1 MKKILLFMIL
11 SNLTFSINLEFG
23 DGGSRKI
30 QLLDEGRVRISESFK
45 WETPSKEVVLKGF
58 PEDIKRE
65 SLVVENE
72 DIGDTVF
79 SIRKSDKKSIEEQ
92 YRGRDVSYSGEKYT
106 LISLTPLII
115 ERKRDGRVVIN
126 PASQIEMEPVEESIE
141 RNSVRIMGE
150 NPMKELNLS
159 YEYGSLKWQKIH
171 NLNLDRRFLEDMV
184 IFKNTG
190 ERSLR
195 ELELNYERQESFKLS
210 LEPQVEK
217 KVDVAKRS
225 IDVEKVYFYR
235 SSEEMDHPELNLTV
249 TGAKMPNGSSVR
261 VIEGGRYIGSM
272 VSAGDEDS
280 LEFQG
285 IIEERVDIKKEI
297 KELRFGE
304 KLSRRSV
311 DISIKNYRSD
321 SALVRVVYDELPKK
335 WYEMKSEV
343 PYEITK
349 EGIVF
354 NVPVAANS
362 RKNLKFSY
370 IMEKI

>member
-11 SNLTFSINLEFG
+11 SSVTFGVNLDFG
-23 DGGSRKI
+23 DGESRKV
-30 QLLDEGRVRISESFK
+30 QLLDGGRVRISESFK
-45 WETPSKEVVLKGF
+45 WENPSKEVVLKDF

-79 SIRKSDKKSIEEQ
+79 SIRKTDRKSIEEQ
-92 YRGRDVSYSGEKYT
+92 YRGREVIYANEKYT
-106 LISLTPLII
+106 LLSLTPLII

-126 PASQIEMEPVEESIE
+126 PPSQIEMEPVEESIQ
-141 RNSVRIMGE
+141 RNSVRIIGE

-159 YEYGSLKWQKIH
+159 YEYESLKWQKIH

-184 IFKNTG
+184 IFKNSG

-195 ELELNYERQESFKLS
+195 DMELIYGRQGRVNLS
-210 LEPQVEK
+210 LESQVEK
-217 KVDVAKRS
+217 KVDLAKKD
-225 IDVEKVYFYR
+225 IEVEKFYSYR
-235 SSEEMDHPELNLTV
+235 SSEEASHPELNLKV
-249 TGAKMPNGSSVR
+249 TGAKLSEGSSVR

-272 VSAGDEDS
+272 VAKEGNDS
-280 LEFQG
+280 LEFDG
-285 IIEERVDIKKEI
+285 IVEERVEIKSST

-304 KLSRRSV
+304 KLRRRSV
-311 DISIKNYRSD
+311 DISIKNYRGD
-321 SALVRVVYDELPKK
+321 TALVRVVYDELPKK
-335 WYEMKSEV
+335 WYEMKSDL

-354 NVPVAANS
+354 NVPVGANS

>member
-1 MKKILLFMIL
+1 MKKILLLMLL
-11 SNLTFSINLEFG
+11 SRLAFGIDLEFG

-30 QLLDEGRVRISESFK
+30 QLLDEGRVRIRESFK

-58 PEDIKRE
+58 PEDIRRE

-79 SIRKSDKKSIEEQ
+79 SIRRSDRKSVEEQ
-92 YRGRDVSYSGEKYT
+92 YRGREVSYGGEKYT
-106 LISLTPLII
+106 LISLNPLII

-126 PASQIEMEPVEESIE
+126 PASQIEMEPVEESIK

-150 NPMKELNLS
+150 NSMKELNLS
-159 YEYGSLKWQKIH
+159 YEYGSLKWQKVH
-171 NLNLDRRFLEDMV
+171 NLNLDRGFLEDMV

-195 ELELNYERQESFKLS
+195 DLELTYERQDKFNLS

-225 IDVEKVYFYR
+225 IKVEKVYSYR
-235 SSEEMDHPELNLTV
+235 SSQGMEHPELNLTV
-249 TGAKMPNGSSVR
+249 TGAKMSEGSSVR
-261 VIEGGRYIGSM
+261 VIEGGRFIGSM
-272 VSAGDEDS
+272 VAKGSGDS
-280 LEFQG
+280 LEFDG
-285 IIEERVDIKKEI
+285 IIEERVDIKNDS

-321 SALVRVVYDELPKK
+321 RALVRVVYDELPQK
-335 WYEMKSEV
+335 WYEMKSEL

>member
-1 MKKILLFMIL
+1 MIL
-11 SNLTFSINLEFG
+11 STVTLSVNLEFG

-45 WETPSKEVVLKGF
+45 WKTPSKEVVLKGF

-72 DIGDTVF
+72 EIGDTVF

-92 YRGRDVSYSGEKYT
+92 YRGRKVSYNGEKYT
-106 LISLTPLII
+106 LLSLTPLII
-115 ERKRDGRVVIN
+115 ERNRDGRVVIN
-126 PASQIEMEPVEESIE
+126 PASEIEMEPVEERIT
-141 RNSVRIMGE
+141 RNSVKIMGE
-150 NPMKELNLS
+150 NPMNELNLS

-171 NLNLDRRFLEDMV
+171 NLNLDRGTLEDMV
-184 IFKNTG
+184 IFKNAG
-190 ERSLR
+190 ERSLKD
-195 ELELNYERQESFKLS
+195 LELTYGRQERLNLS
-210 LEPQVEK
+210 LAPQVEK
-217 KVDVAKRS
+217 KVDVAKKN
-225 IDVEKVYFYR
+225 IETEKVYFYR
-235 SSEEMDHPELNLTV
+235 SSEGATHPELNLTV
-249 TGAKMPNGSSVR
+249 TGAKMSEGSSVR
-261 VIEGGRYIGSM
+261 VIEDGRYIGSM
-272 VSAGDEDS
+272 VSTGDEDS
-280 LEFQG
+280 LGFKG
-285 IIEERVDIKKEI
+285 ILEERVEIKKDI

-311 DISIKNYRSD
+311 GISIKNYRSD
-321 SALVRVVYDELPKK
+321 SAVVRVIYDELPQK
-335 WYEMKSEV
+335 WYEMKSEF

-349 EGIVF
+349 EGIIF

>member
-11 SNLTFSINLEFG
+11 SSLSFGVNLDFG
-23 DGGSRKI
+23 DGGSRRI
-30 QLLDEGRVRISESFK
+30 QLLDGGRVRISERFK
-45 WETPSKEVVLKGF
+45 WEDPAKEVILKDF
-58 PEDIKRE
+58 PEDIRRE

-79 SIRKSDKKSIEEQ
+79 SIRKTDKKSIEEQ
-92 YRGRDVSYSGEKYT
+92 YRGREVIYNNEKYT
-106 LISLTPLII
+106 LLSLTPLII

-126 PASQIEMEPVEESIE
+126 PPSQIEMEPVEESVQ
-141 RNSVRIMGE
+141 RNSVRIIGE
-150 NPMKELNLS
+150 NPMKELSLS
-159 YEYGSLKWQKIH
+159 YEYESLKWQKIH

-184 IFKNTG
+184 IFKNSG
-190 ERSLR
+190 ERILR
-195 ELELNYERQESFKLS
+195 DMELTYGRQGKFNLS

-217 KVDVAKRS
+217 KVELAKKD
-225 IDVEKVYFYR
+225 IEVEKYYSYI
-235 SSEEMDHPELNLTV
+235 SSEGVDHPELNLKV
-249 TGAKMPNGSSVR
+249 TGAKLSEGSSVR

-272 VSAGDEDS
+272 VARENDES
-280 LEFQG
+280 LEFEG
-285 IIEERVDIKKEI
+285 IVEERVDIKTDT

-304 KLSRRSV
+304 KLRRRSV
-311 DISIKNYRSD
+311 EISIKNYRSD
-321 SALVRVVYDELPKK
+321 IALVSVVYDELPKR
-335 WYEMKSEV
+335 WYEMKSDL

-354 NVPVAANS
+354 NVPVGANS